1 VNTALGALA
10 AALGWTIPSEL
21 AVIAARLSS
30 SRWPE
35 VVDRWSRL
43 TPSGFPVELMV
54 TPEAAPRWASEIA
67 GPEIPDSERIEL
79 VAAHLAAAAQP
90 IAPSLLDT
98 LSALQRNCAL
108 RWGAWIGGRRVHD
121 ATHFKL
127 YSEVSRTCPFAA
139 LPLPDA
145 LRPVLARLPAG
156 AYPSQIGVSPLIS
169 RVELYVGLPMIGID
183 DLRPA
188 FTAARCPWAVEAI
201 ARVLPDSLRRLA
213 GRRLGISLASGP
225 DSQID
230 FTVFGSVRTLFPG
243 ATECIGALVP
253 RLADISGTIV
263 RPTIFAMTLQP
274 NPERVALGV
283 GVTHRAGV
291 PDRAGSVDGA
301 SGASGA
307 G

>member
-1 VNTALGALA
+1 VNTALDALA
-10 AALGWTIPSEL
+10 AALGWTVPCEL
-21 AVIAARLSS
+21 AVIADRLTS

-67 GPEIPDSERIEL
+67 GPEIADSERIHL
-79 VAAHLAAAAQP
+79 VATQLAAAAQP
-90 IAPSLLDT
+90 IAPAQLDA
-98 LSALQRNCAL
+98 LSALQKNCAL
-108 RWGAWIGGRRVHD
+108 RWGAWIGGRRVQA

-127 YSEVSRTCPFAA
+127 YAEVSRTCPFAA

-156 AYPSQIGVSPLIS
+156 AYPSQIGVSPIRS

-188 FTAARCPWAVEAI
+188 LTAAQYPWAVDAI
-201 ARVLPDSLRRLA
+201 ARVLPDGLRRLA
-213 GRRLGISLASGP
+213 GRRLGISLACGP
-225 DSQID
+225 DNQIE

-243 ATECIGALVP
+243 ATEYIGALVP
-253 RLADISGTIV
+253 RLADIPWTIV
-263 RPTIFAMTLQP
+263 RPTIFAMTLQS
-274 NPERVALGV
+274 NSTHVALGV
-283 GVTHRAGV
+283 GVTHR
-291 PDRAGSVDGA
+291 DG
-301 SGASGA
+301 GRDN
-307 G
+307 